1 VIIALGII
9 IALVILTFVMWLL
22 LTRRLR
28 EKYAVLWLVIALAV
42 LILGVFPELLFGLTR
57 LLGVAVPANLLF
69 ALATLLLIGVSLH
82 LSWELSQ
89 VEDETRRLAEEVA
102 ILHARLDDIAPDRT
116 AREHGPASNAEPP
129 TDHGAHSAG
138 VPLRDDA
145 EMTEAAVSPQTDRP
159 DD

>member
-1 VIIALGII
+1 MIIALGIV
-9 IALVILTFVMWLL
+9 IALGILSFVMWLL

-42 LILGVFPELLFGLTR
+42 LILGIFPELLFGLTR

-102 ILHARLDDIAPDRT
+102 ILHARLDGIAPDGRD
-116 AREHGPASNAEPP
+116 AAGASHADPSTESASQP
-129 TDHGAHSAG
+129 TDA
-138 VPLRDDA
+138 LRRDDA
-145 EMTEAAVSPQTDRP
+145 EMTEAAVSSQTDRP
-159 DD
+159 DE